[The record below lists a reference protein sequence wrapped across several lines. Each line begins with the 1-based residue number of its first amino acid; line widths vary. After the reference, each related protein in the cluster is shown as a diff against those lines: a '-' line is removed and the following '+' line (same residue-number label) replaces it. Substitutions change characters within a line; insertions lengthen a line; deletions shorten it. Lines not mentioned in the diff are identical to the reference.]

1 MLFDLGRGGGCCFR
15 VVVTR
20 TQLIRLVYERNQG
33 RTISM
38 CAMKA
43 GMSRKTAGKYL
54 SQENVLDVR
63 RVPHDWKT
71 RKDPIEQIWPRA
83 QEMLQN
89 APELEAKALFEHL
102 MPGGAGAE
110 RVHAIAAGGL
120 ESDAGASGT
129 GASGVAFGSFF
140 ERDSSVETR

>member
-1 MLFDLGRGGGCCFR
+1 
-15 VVVTR
+15 
-20 TQLIRLVYERNQG
+20 
-33 RTISM
+33 M

-102 MPGGAGAE
+102 MPGGAGAVE
-110 RVHAIAAGGL
+110 EKHLRTFQRRARCWRWIGRIWAAL
-120 ESDAGASGT
+120 ASRFVAGS
-129 GASGVAFGSFF
+129 
-140 ERDSSVETR
+140 